1 MSIKTKWADFKAL
14 VASFVVWAETELKGR
29 TGKEKARIVA
39 DEVCRRFPW
48 KGPLRIVQRILVGY
62 VASKIVEAL
71 NIVTDHDFAGIV
83 ADPEDIAAVADMPVS
98 VLSRAQ
104 NIEAP
109 TKQETV
115 EERFN
120 ALCRQYGIDAEEM
133 MGASEGAYDPPRL
146 SPPLQPIADAELAE
160 ETETASKSYFQR
172 SEFTCKCRCGTN
184 KVQQPLI
191 DMLNVIREEFGKP
204 VTVTSGTR
212 CVKHNAEVKGATNS
226 NHLTGHAA
234 DIRCADRS
242 MTPKQM
248 YDVVMRL
255 YNTGKIPQLAG
266 ISWNYDTIIH
276 VDVSPKKADGTL
288 RTW

>member
-1 MSIKTKWADFKAL
+1 MSIKTKWADFKTL

-39 DEVCRRFPW
+39 DEICRRFPW

-62 VASKIVEAL
+62 VTSKIVAAL

-115 EERFN
+115 EERFK

-133 MGASEGAYDPPRL
+133 MGGEQSAHVPDREVTPTVEP
-146 SPPLQPIADAELAE
+146 DAV
-160 ETETASKSYFQR
+160 KNHFQR
-172 SEFTCKCRCGTN
+172 SEFTCKCGCGTN

-191 DMLNVIREEFGKP
+191 DMLSVIREEFGKP

-212 CVKHNAEVKGATNS
+212 CVKRNAEVKGATNS

-266 ISWNYDTIIH
+266 ISKNYDTIIH